1 MEEKIYGQ
9 GSSLREILCSMEAGE
24 ERKFA
29 IPTRRS
35 VRTNMY
41 DLQLDG
47 KGEWSSTLRKDDGF
61 LLVVRRK

>member
-1 MEEKIYGQ
+1 M
-9 GSSLREILCSMEAGE
+9 REILCSMEVGE

-35 VRTNMY
+35 VQTTMY
-41 DLQLDG
+41 ELKLDG
-47 KGEWSSTLRKDDGF
+47 KGEWSSKLRKDDGF